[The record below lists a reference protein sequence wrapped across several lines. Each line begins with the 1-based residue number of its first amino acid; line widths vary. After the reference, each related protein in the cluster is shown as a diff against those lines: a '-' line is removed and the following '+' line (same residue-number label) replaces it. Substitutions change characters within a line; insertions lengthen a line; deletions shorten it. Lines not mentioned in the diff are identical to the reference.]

1 VGALSEVSRAVSS
14 SLDLLQVLNAVAGH
28 AVNLSKSDGCGVFEF
43 NQNRRALD
51 VVASHNLSNEFLT
64 SVQRTTVDLG
74 KTTIGQAAESGQS
87 IQVPDMAEAY
97 DHPFREFALAAGFRS
112 VLTVP
117 MTGDHMIRGIVLMR
131 RSPGQFDD
139 RVVNLL
145 TALASQSKVAIEN
158 ARLFSEIEDKG
169 RQIEAAN
176 RHKSEFLANMSHEL
190 RTPLNAI
197 IGFPK
202 FSWILR

>member
-1 VGALSEVSRAVSS
+1 MNFLPQFKGRQLISAKRPSARLPKAGSR
-14 SLDLLQVLNAVAGH
+14 
-28 AVNLSKSDGCGVFEF
+28 SKS
-43 NQNRRALD
+43 
-51 VVASHNLSNEFLT
+51 
-64 SVQRTTVDLG
+64 
-74 KTTIGQAAESGQS
+74 
-87 IQVPDMAEAY
+87 PDMAEAY

-117 MTGDHMIRGIVLMR
+117 MTGDHMTRGIVLLR

-145 TALASQSKVAIEN
+145 TALASQSQVAIEN

-197 IGFPK
+197 IGFSEVLLDPTLK
-202 FSWILR
+202 VTEEEQSTVPDGCLEQWEASARPDQ